1 MRGLYQVDAACNAF
15 LDSRGMER
23 GRKNHDDLFD
33 KKKRRGNVARGDKD
47 RLDKIARDMGQ
58 A

>member
-1 MRGLYQVDAACNAF
+1 MRGLYQVDAACVAF
-15 LDSRGMER
+15 MDSRGMER

-33 KKKRRGNVARGDKD
+33 KTKRRQNVARGEEE
-47 RLDKIARDMGQ
+47 RLDRIARDMGQ